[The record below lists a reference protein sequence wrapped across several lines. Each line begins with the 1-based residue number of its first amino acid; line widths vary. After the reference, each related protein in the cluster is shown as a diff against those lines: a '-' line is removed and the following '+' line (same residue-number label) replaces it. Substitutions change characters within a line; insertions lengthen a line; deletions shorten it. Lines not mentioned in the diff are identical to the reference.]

1 MPAPL
6 DAPAIKAGLYRAA
19 HAPRHAS
26 ELALAAA
33 AWFEG
38 IDREDPEC
46 GPAAPDAWLDFLD
59 FFVLEW
65 VDARGFTA
73 LERELGSP
81 LEPELLRWLLEVR
94 SGVFAVSCWEGG
106 YAEVRAP
113 DGETLYVRV
122 DEPLAP
128 RSVILGRLLP
138 RADGSWLPSGAPDV
152 YEPMRVIQRL
162 ELERRWGEGPRR
174 ALVERTA
181 ALRRAFIQQREQRA
195 IFIDHFG
202 EDCLIFDEPGELVR
216 ALEGFLQ
223 HLEYEAA
230 LPSLGGK
237 TRAQVLRE
245 RGEQPFAI
253 RIEAG
258 PSLAG
263 SRRVG
268 VLYDAIEG
276 VHLLPAY
283 GDFLDHLR
291 GEGEHPQVVR
301 AYLEDPGISALPF
314 RRAGGSARLAALLGL
329 PEAPLEEL
337 LAPYKD
343 LDARAAPSLL
353 AGLEG

>member
-1 MPAPL
+1 MPEPL
-6 DAPAIKAGLYRAA
+6 DVRAIKAGLYRAA
-19 HAPRHAS
+19 HAPRHAR

-65 VDARGFTA
+65 VDASGFTT

-94 SGVFAVSCWEGG
+94 SGVFAVSGWEGG
-106 YAEVRAP
+106 YAEVLAP
-113 DGETLYVRV
+113 GGETLQVRV
-122 DEPLAP
+122 AEPLEP
-128 RSVILGRLLP
+128 RSVIVGRLLP
-138 RADGSWLPSGAPDV
+138 EAGGAWLPSGAPDH

-162 ELERRWGEGPRR
+162 ELERRWAEGPRG
-174 ALVERTA
+174 ALVERMAT
-181 ALRRAFIQQREQRA
+181 LRRAFIQQREQRA
-195 IFIDHFG
+195 IFVDHFG
-202 EDCLIFDEPGELVR
+202 GDCLIFDEPAELVR

-223 HLEYEAA
+223 HLEHEAP
-230 LPSLGGK
+230 LPSLGGR

-245 RGEQPFAI
+245 RGERPFAI
-253 RIEAG
+253 RVELG

-268 VLYDAIEG
+268 IIYDAIEG

-291 GEGEHPQVVR
+291 GEGEHPRVVR

-314 RRAGGSARLAALLGL
+314 RRAGGSARLAALLGR
-329 PEAPLEEL
+329 PAAPLEEL
-337 LAPYKD
+337 LAPHKD
-343 LDARAAPSLL
+343 LGARAAPSLL